1 LPLIIQEPEK
11 YAVMVIVAPGLSQRT
26 RRTSSARGS
35 DTQPFVAWPVST
47 WRNIAEPRPGM
58 RAVLYSSTAKRR

>member
-1 LPLIIQEPEK
+1 
-11 YAVMVIVAPGLSQRT
+11 MVIVAPGLSQRT